1 MIAIVVPVYKEE
13 KSIERFIRHL
23 YSLDGDFKV
32 YIAYADGG
40 DKTLDVLHK
49 LNKEFPFKIV
59 HSEKSR
65 SIQMNTGFKETTEEK
80 IMFLHADSYFCLLYT
95 SDAADE

>member
-23 YSLDGDFKV
+23 YSLDGEFKV

-40 DKTLDVLHK
+40 DKTLEVLEK
-49 LNKEFPFKIV
+49 LNKEFPFKV
-59 HSEKSR
+59 VMSEKSR

-80 IMFLHADSYFCLLYT
+80 ICLLYT